1 MASVLTGTLYIT
13 AVQFRA
19 MCEGLDLTG
28 ITDDQLED
36 YIRMAGT
43 LADTYCNTTFDV
55 KTRTERQTWRETRR
69 FYPDDP
75 PVNAVKEFI
84 VHVGAG
90 QRARIGVSSLF
101 VNNHAGYME
110 VVSLALAVPL
120 VAELISLGLVEV
132 VAEAT
137 YKCGYGAY
145 ADTAETIVTG
155 INGDAPAVFDV
166 SDGTKF
172 AVDDVIRI
180 DDELFWITGIAGIAG
195 DTVTAVRDVAT
206 NGNHLALHSTGTAI
220 FKLVLALPEDVKI
233 AVSMIVGC
241 MIAAKLQR
249 EQGAMGIRSFLIGSY
264 SVAFAHAGWPGDK
277 SGLSDGAGYPFIPDI
292 ARLILDSYTHI
303 VLR

>member
-13 AVQFRA
+13 AAQFRV

-28 ITDDQLED
+28 ITDDQLDD

-43 LADTYCNTTFDV
+43 MADTYCNTTFDV
-55 KTRTERQTWRETRR
+55 KTRTERQTWRDTRR

-84 VHVGAG
+84 IHVGAG

-120 VAELISLGLVEV
+120 VAELVSLGLVEV

-145 ADTAETIVTG
+145 ADSVETIVTDIG
-155 INGDAPAVFDV
+155 SDAPAVFDV
-166 SDGTKF
+166 SDGAEF
-172 AVDDVIRI
+172 AVDEVIRI
-180 DDELFWITGIAGIAG
+180 DDELFWITSIVA
-195 DTVTAVRDVAT
+195 DTVTAIRDVAT
-206 NGNHLALHSTGTAI
+206 NGNHLALHSTGTTI

-233 AVSMIVGC
+233 AVAMIVGC

-277 SGLSDGAGYPFIPDI
+277 SGLSDGAGYPFVPDI

-303 VLR
+303 ALR